1 LIAQHVCRHCGHDL
15 RIAARVRGLAAT
27 RCKAQVIDDLCRVEA
42 ARRFAARSSLIYL
55 RHAISPGVAHA
66 LTQLSVAARM
76 AASIASR
83 PRLDSAA
90 P

>member
-27 RCKAQVIDDLCRVEA
+27 RRKAQVIGDLCRCEA
-42 ARRFAARSSLIYL
+42 ARGFAARSSLTRPLIDL
-55 RHAISPGVAHA
+55 RHALSPGVAHA

-76 AASIASR
+76 AASIAST
-83 PRLDSAA
+83 AA
-90 P
+90 